1 MTRYRAVME
10 LLPSRFVILDT
21 ETTGLE
27 PERGHTVV
35 EVAAQRI
42 ENRKVVDQFV
52 SFVRPGSVVDPEAFA
67 VSGITHEMLVGAPG
81 SDEVLPKLADFLGAD
96 ALVGHFLAF
105 DLGFLNAHL
114 TVLGRD
120 RLANPTFD
128 TKDLAKRLLILPSY
142 ALQNV
147 ANFLKVERSVA
158 HRALA
163 DVETTREVLFK
174 LLDRAAA
181 KAVR

>member
-1 MTRYRAVME
+1 ME
-10 LLPSRFVILDT
+10 LLPPRFVILDT

-42 ENRKVVDQFV
+42 LNRQVVDQFV
-52 SFVRPGSVVDPEAFA
+52 SFVQPGPVVDSESLA
-67 VSGITHEMLVGAPG
+67 VSGITLAMLAEAPPP
-81 SDEVLPKLADFLGAD
+81 DEVFPRLLEYLGED
-96 ALVGHFLAF
+96 ALVGHYLGFDLAF
-105 DLGFLNAHL
+105 VNAHL
-114 TVLGRD
+114 TKLGRP

-128 TKDLAKRLLILPSY
+128 TKDLAQRLLILPSY
-142 ALQNV
+142 ALQNI
-147 ANFLKVERSVA
+147 ANFLKVERTST

-174 LLDRAAA
+174 LLDRAAQRA
-181 KAVR
+181 TR

>member
-1 MTRYRAVME
+1 MD
-10 LLPSRFVILDT
+10 LLPPRFVILDT

-27 PERGHTVV
+27 PERGHTMV

-42 ENRKVVDQFV
+42 EARRVVDQFV
-52 SFVRPGSVVDPEAFA
+52 SFVRPGPVLDPGAFA
-67 VSGITHEMLVGAPG
+67 ANGITMDMLTGAPDAG
-81 SDEVLPKLADFLGAD
+81 DVVPKLMEFLGRD
-96 ALVGHFLAF
+96 ALVGHYLAF

-114 TVLGRD
+114 AKLNRPRV
-120 RLANPTFD
+120 ANPTFD
-128 TKDLAKRLLILPSY
+128 TVDLARRLLILPSY
-142 ALQNV
+142 ALQNI
-147 ANFLKVERSVA
+147 ATFLKVERSVT

-181 KAVR
+181 KSVR